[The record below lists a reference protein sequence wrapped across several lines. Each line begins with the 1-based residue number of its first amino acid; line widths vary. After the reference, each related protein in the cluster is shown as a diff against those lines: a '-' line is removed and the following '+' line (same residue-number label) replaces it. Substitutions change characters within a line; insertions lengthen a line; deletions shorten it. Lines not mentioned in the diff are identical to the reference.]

1 MALTKSFRQSLDFY
15 VKINDSKKSDLKALE
30 LAEDFKA
37 MRALENDPTL
47 FMLHPKIHTVPDS

>member
-1 MALTKSFRQSLDFY
+1 M
-15 VKINDSKKSDLKALE
+15 KKSDLKALE

-37 MRALENDPTL
+37 IKALENDPTL

>member
-1 MALTKSFRQSLDFY
+1 MILKKLSHTWKYL
-15 VKINDSKKSDLKALE
+15 NNSKKSDLKALE